1 MLQKTS
7 EYESVRIDWISPY
20 FVLTYHHSKCSNQAQ
35 AAIGLVLNNATRA
48 ASQKPPTV
56 VHDEALSP
64 DGSSRSYVSWAPY
77 WWPDCCQQS
86 ISSKGPPLAQPQIAE
101 DESWKRDTIS
111 SSSMPLPPSSTN
123 PAGELADN
131 TAQKVIQLPST
142 VDTTAK
148 DTLLQAQVSI
158 GEG

>member
-1 MLQKTS
+1 MTPKTS
-7 EYESVRIDWISPY
+7 EYESTRIDWISPY

-35 AAIGLVLNNATRA
+35 AAIGLILNNATRA

-77 WWPDCCQQS
+77 WWPDCCQQLK
-86 ISSKGPPLAQPQIAE
+86 SSKGSPLAQPQIAD

-111 SSSMPLPPSSTN
+111 SSSMPLPPPNADS
-123 PAGELADN
+123 AGELADN
-131 TAQKVIQLPST
+131 TAQKVINIPST
-142 VDTTAK
+142 VDKTAE
-148 DTLLQAQVSI
+148 DTPLQAQVSI